1 MANDIINIAICL
13 FITNEL
19 FNAMG
24 DDKNIKAIICIV
36 LLFCIGY

>member
-13 FITNEL
+13 FIANEL
-19 FNAMG
+19 LNAMD
-24 DDKNIKAIICIV
+24 DDKDIKAIICIV